1 MNVFRRLGKAV
12 DTVSS
17 VYCYIGMTLSFLIG
31 FAIVI
36 DLIIRRF
43 GVSQPWVYF
52 IATVIIAT
60 IPFWTSAYGMR
71 YGLHV
76 RVTVLENLMPPQTR
90 LYSQAFGFV
99 FFLVFCAV
107 CMYQSLL
114 YMLDCI
120 RTNSLLIVVVVPE
133 WPLHLI
139 VWVGLLILCLQII
152 TELVRVISRIPT
164 EKNAGKYFWG
174 KPYFIL
180 PVYALA
186 AFALIYLFWTN
197 PVVGAFALV
206 IGFLFLAMPIAAS
219 IGFVTLIAL
228 FKWGGW
234 SYMAAIGPVL
244 YGTMEDYTWLAFP
257 LFVLAGFMM
266 QRGMAGGL
274 FKMAS
279 SWLGWIPGGLAIA
292 VIWVGVALGAM
303 LGSIY
308 ATVATMFVLAIAEL
322 DRRGYKR
329 EFTLPMMAS
338 SAVLGYLIPPSIS
351 LVIWGVLTEQSIGA
365 LFMSG
370 IGPGLTLAVVFS
382 VFTFLYF
389 LLTHQGERVKA
400 SWKERFIS
408 IPPNILALMVPV
420 IVIGGMTIKGVGLTP
435 TEAAAV
441 AMVYVFVVNMARGY
455 TKFNLQEFKST
466 FDSGANVIGFMALLI
481 VGALLSKY
489 ALVQYEAGKAI
500 VSLLTV
506 LGESKLAIFVMMT
519 FILFLMG
526 CIGEMFPI
534 IIILIPT
541 IFPVL
546 YHMGMHPWWLCVYLV
561 LMGGLG
567 SITPP
572 VGGVL
577 FAVAGMARVDPYFI
591 FRRVIPWCI
600 MFFVT
605 IIILY
610 AWPWLVTWIPLHT
623 GFSQPPGF

>member
-1 MNVFRRLGKAV
+1 MHIFRRLGKVV
-12 DTVSS
+12 DTASS
-17 VYCYIGMTLSFLIG
+17 VYCYIGMTAAFLIG

-36 DLIIRRF
+36 DLIVRRF
-43 GVSQPWVYF
+43 GISQPWVYF
-52 IATVIIAT
+52 FATVIIAT

-76 RVTVLENLMPPQTR
+76 RVTVLENLMPPRTR
-90 LYSQAFGFV
+90 LYSQVFGFV

-107 CMYQSLL
+107 CMYQVFL

-120 RTNSLLIVVVVPE
+120 RTHSVLLVVVAPE
-133 WPLHLI
+133 WPLHFI
-139 VWVGLLILCLQII
+139 VVVGLAILCLQII
-152 TELVRVISRIPT
+152 TEIVRVISRIPA
-164 EKNAGKYFWG
+164 EKNVGRRFWG

-186 AFALIYLFWTN
+186 AFACMYVFWIS
-197 PVVGAFALV
+197 PVAGAFLIV
-206 IGFLFLAMPIAAS
+206 IGFLFLAMPIAAA
-219 IGFVTLIAL
+219 IGFVTLIAM
-228 FKWGGW
+228 FKYGGF

-257 LFVLAGFMM
+257 LFVLGGFMM

-274 FKMAS
+274 FRMVSA
-279 SWLGWIPGGLAIA
+279 WLGWVPGGVAIA
-292 VIWVGVALGAM
+292 VIWLGVALGAM

-308 ATVATMFVLAIAEL
+308 ATVATMFVLSIVEL

-329 EFTLPMMAS
+329 EYTLPMMAS
-338 SAVLGYLIPPSIS
+338 SAVLGYLIPPSII
-351 LVIWGVLTEQSIGA
+351 LVIYGVLTEQSIGA
-365 LFMSG
+365 LFMAG
-370 IGPGLTLAVVFS
+370 IGPGITLAVVFS

-389 LLTHQGERVKA
+389 LITHQGERVKA
-400 SWKERFIS
+400 SWKERLTS
-408 IPPNILALMVPV
+408 VPPNILALMVPV

-455 TKFNLQEFKST
+455 TKFNLKEFKAT
-466 FDSGANVIGFMALLI
+466 FDSGANVIGFMAILI
-481 VGALLSKY
+481 VGGLLSKY
-489 ALVQYEAGKAI
+489 ALVQYEAGK
-500 VSLLTV
+500 V
-506 LGESKLAIFVMMT
+506 LVNMVTTFGVSKLAIVGMMT

-541 IFPVL
+541 VFPVL
-546 YHMGMHPWWLCVYLV
+546 YALGLHPWWLCTYLV

-567 SITPP
+567 GITPP

-600 MFFVT
+600 MFFVA

-610 AWPWLVTWIPLHT
+610 LFPWLVTWIPLHT